1 MDLEK
6 LKEQKLAE
14 MNSVSTRINQLESEK
29 SNLIPELLRLEG
41 EMRLINQL
49 TEAEDERKD

>member
-14 MNSVSTRINQLESEK
+14 MNSVSARINQLESEK

-49 TEAEDERKD
+49 TEVEDERKD

>member
-1 MDLEK
+1 MDLTK
-6 LKEQKLAE
+6 IKEQKLSE

-49 TEAEDERKD
+49 TEVSDE